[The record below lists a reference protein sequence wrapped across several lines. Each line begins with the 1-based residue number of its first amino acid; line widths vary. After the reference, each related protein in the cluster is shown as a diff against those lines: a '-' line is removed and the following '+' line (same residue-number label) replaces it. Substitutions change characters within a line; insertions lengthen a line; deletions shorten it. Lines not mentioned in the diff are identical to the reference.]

1 MSIGV
6 AILGATGS
14 IGASTLDVIARHP
27 DHFRCVAVSA
37 RSDIDGMLAICRRH
51 RPELAAMSD
60 PEAAATLAAR
70 LRAESID
77 TEVVPG
83 EAGLLAVAEH
93 PAAEQVMAAIVGAAG
108 LLPTLAAARSGRRI
122 LLANKESL
130 VMSGALLMDAITA
143 GGGTLLPI
151 DSEHNAI
158 FQCLPSD
165 FRCGEAPAGV
175 DELLL
180 TASGGPFLDT
190 PLEQLAAMSPDAACA
205 HPNWVMGRKI
215 SVDSATMMNKGLE
228 VIEAAWLFGLPA
240 ERIRV
245 VIHPQSVVHSMVRM
259 ADGSVLA
266 QMGEPDMRTPIVYG
280 MAWPQRLDGGVRPLD
295 LVSAGPLDFR
305 EPDLARFPCLLL
317 ARQALQTGGAAP
329 LVLNAANEVAV
340 DAFLTG
346 HLGFTEIAEVIEHC
360 LTQAASNQLPETVD
374 GIVAMDVDIRR
385 IAGEFIGGPE
395 GRRRHA

>member
-70 LRAESID
+70 LRTESID

-122 LLANKESL
+122 LLASKESL

-143 GGGTLLPI
+143 GGGTLLSVI
-151 DSEHNAI
+151 EGAGASTS
-158 FQCLPSD
+158 PS
-165 FRCGEAPAGV
+165 P
-175 DELLL
+175 
-180 TASGGPFLDT
+180 
-190 PLEQLAAMSPDAACA
+190 QLFATSPDNVAASE
-205 HPNWVMGRKI
+205 PP
-215 SVDSATMMNKGLE
+215 
-228 VIEAAWLFGLPA
+228 AANAF
-240 ERIRV
+240 E
-245 VIHPQSVVHSMVRM
+245 
-259 ADGSVLA
+259 
-266 QMGEPDMRTPIVYG
+266 
-280 MAWPQRLDGGVRPLD
+280 
-295 LVSAGPLDFR
+295 R
-305 EPDLARFPCLLL
+305 EPPTFEP
-317 ARQALQTGGAAP
+317 AP
-329 LVLNAANEVAV
+329 LNVV
-340 DAFLTG
+340 FS
-346 HLGFTEIAEVIEHC
+346 F
-360 LTQAASNQLPETVD
+360 
-374 GIVAMDVDIRR
+374 
-385 IAGEFIGGPE
+385 
-395 GRRRHA
+395 